1 MNGWI
6 NKLMNVNKQK
16 KSLKI
21 RMNKS
26 MNILQSNEWT
36 NKNGWINKLMN
47 EQKSLNI
54 GMKESVNKLINTNT
68 EIDLRTE
75 RIQLM
80 NEQMNLNK

>member
-1 MNGWI
+1 M
-6 NKLMNVNKQK
+6 NKQK

-75 RIQLM
+75 RIKLM

>member
-1 MNGWI
+1 M
-6 NKLMNVNKQK
+6 NKQK